1 MKGLIKK
8 NAKVYLVPDTIETH
22 TIKTYSIAN
31 EEFMRS
37 YFPKCVYGLSSNKDM
52 KSKKRKR

>member
-22 TIKTYSIAN
+22 TNRTYHFAN

-37 YFPKCVYGLSSNKDM
+37 YFPECVYGLSPNKDI